1 MNKLFL
7 PALAFMFLNIHAQ
20 TSLPIKKVT
29 LFKNAT
35 ALVVKEGNAV
45 LKNGSVSLP
54 IPSQAR
60 FGAYF
65 IGSAKDNS
73 VKSIVFKND
82 TLKKQDVSCSVWQ
95 YLAGNMN
102 KQVTIS
108 YTPTQGVDKTLSGKV
123 VDYDLYS
130 GILKFVSDAG
140 KTTVMHVAQIYQ
152 ADFKETPSPFYMA
165 DSIKRMMVLKA
176 AQPAEAISL
185 QEVYMTGG
193 LNWIP
198 SYFLKF
204 KDEKNARLEMKA
216 TLENYAEELKDAETE
231 LVVGSPQMKY
241 SGKLDPMTYD
251 YLTVGYSDNSGNYA
265 AKYVQN
271 NTYTTT
277 AETGGDMDGYF
288 TTDFSTAGEKSDDIY
303 IYKPGKIS
311 LPYSAKGN
319 FPIFASNVEYK
330 HKYEGTISDITNY
343 YSLRYVQQEEK
354 NFDVFHSIEL
364 KNTTNVPFTT
374 ASVMVMN
381 EKEQF
386 VAQDEL
392 KYTPAGASTTVRLS
406 KAVDIIMKNA
416 EEEKNREDNAKKIG
430 KTVYSK
436 VFLKGTVNIDNYQ
449 DKEVT
454 VTITKTI
461 NGTVTEVK
469 DGGKVAKKNPYS
481 NINPQS
487 EIKWEVKLA
496 SNQKKTLTYD
506 YEVLFVP

>member
-1 MNKLFL
+1 
-7 PALAFMFLNIHAQ
+7 
-20 TSLPIKKVT
+20 
-29 LFKNAT
+29 
-35 ALVVKEGNAV
+35 
-45 LKNGSVSLP
+45 
-54 IPSQAR
+54 
-60 FGAYF
+60 
-65 IGSAKDNS
+65 
-73 VKSIVFKND
+73 
-82 TLKKQDVSCSVWQ
+82 
-95 YLAGNMN
+95 
-102 KQVTIS
+102 
-108 YTPTQGVDKTLSGKV
+108 
-123 VDYDLYS
+123 
-130 GILKFVSDAG
+130 
-140 KTTVMHVAQIYQ
+140 
-152 ADFKETPSPFYMA
+152 
-165 DSIKRMMVLKA
+165 
-176 AQPAEAISL
+176 
-185 QEVYMTGG
+185 
-193 LNWIP
+193 
-198 SYFLKF
+198 
-204 KDEKNARLEMKA
+204 
-216 TLENYAEELKDAETE
+216 
-231 LVVGSPQMKY
+231 
-241 SGKLDPMTYD
+241 
-251 YLTVGYSDNSGNYA
+251 
-265 AKYVQN
+265 
-271 NTYTTT
+271 
-277 AETGGDMDGYF
+277 
-288 TTDFSTAGEKSDDIY
+288 
-303 IYKPGKIS
+303 
-311 LPYSAKGN
+311 
-319 FPIFASNVEYK
+319 
-330 HKYEGTISDITNY
+330 
-343 YSLRYVQQEEK
+343 LRYEQQEEK